1 MARSKA
7 SDVIE
12 VAVDLD
18 GDQADASASGGG
30 GASGGGSS
38 GGGSGGGAPLKADG
52 FAAPTVYADR
62 KNGGSGNLDVNDP
75 DD

>member
-18 GDQADASASGGG
+18 GDQEAQPGDVG
-30 GASGGGSS
+30 
-38 GGGSGGGAPLKADG
+38 GGGAPLKADG
-52 FAAPTVYADR
+52 FAAPSVYADR

>member
-1 MARSKA
+1 MARSKD

-18 GDQADASASGGG
+18 GDQADPGVGGGGGG
-30 GASGGGSS
+30 GAP
-38 GGGSGGGAPLKADG
+38 AKADG
-52 FAAPTVYADR
+52 FAAASVYADR